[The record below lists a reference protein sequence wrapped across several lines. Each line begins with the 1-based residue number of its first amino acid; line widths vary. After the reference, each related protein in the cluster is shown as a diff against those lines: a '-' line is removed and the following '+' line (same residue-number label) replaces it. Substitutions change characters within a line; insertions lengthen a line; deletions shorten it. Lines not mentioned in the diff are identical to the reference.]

1 MPVSTLDRSP
11 RTALPAGSEG
21 AARRALREQIDRLE
35 REAARLVARG
45 FPHIPATPRPGA
57 PAGPARL
64 LDLAALERERDSL
77 VSQVADLEAITR
89 RRRQF
94 EHHTR
99 LRLEA
104 MRLEPGRYRSWRIPV
119 RDLGEGGCGV
129 WHVRPRLGLVGR
141 LAGWW
146 ELKLSSGCP
155 LARGPRAPRGPVRHE

>member
-1 MPVSTLDRSP
+1 VPVSTLDRSQ
-11 RTALPAGSEG
+11 RIRLPGAGES
-21 AARRALREQIDRLE
+21 AARRALRDQIDRLE

-45 FPHIPATPRPGA
+45 FPHVPATARAGA
-57 PAGPARL
+57 PTGPARL
-64 LDLAALERERDSL
+64 LDLAALERQRDSL
-77 VSQVADLEAITR
+77 VAQVADLTAITAA
-89 RRRQF
+89 RRQF
-94 EHHTR
+94 EHGAR

-104 MRLEPGRYRSWRIPV
+104 MRLEPGRYRSWRVPV

-155 LARGPRAPRGPVRHE
+155 LARGPRVPRGPARPG